1 MLEQDLASIMSFLT
15 IHSGNPAPYYKNV
28 PEQFCVP
35 AVYFPRPE
43 IGSSGDTLSTYAL
56 DFSLFVKFFHKT
68 KEEAYELGF
77 AAMNAILER
86 RNRVPLIDETGKP
99 TGKYIHIRDP
109 TLRAVDESAVQLE
122 IGWTARKP
130 FLIEP
135 VTMMQTYEIE
145 GWHEPDIYITR
156 RIETA
161 YSAAVKLCTVSY
173 PHPDFAGQEPK
184 GSK

>member
-86 RNRVPLIDETGKP
+86 RNRIPLIDENGKP
-99 TGKYIHIRDP
+99 TGKHIHIRDP

-122 IGWTARKP
+122 IDWTARKP
-130 FLIEP
+130 FLVESDGCA
-135 VTMMQTYEIE
+135 V
-145 GWHEPDIYITR
+145 HS
-156 RIETA
+156 IETA
-161 YSAAVKLCTVSY
+161 YSTAVKFFAVSY
-173 PHPDFAGQEPK
+173 SSPEFAGQKPK

>member
-1 MLEQDLASIMSFLT
+1 M
-15 IHSGNPAPYYKNV
+15 
-28 PEQFCVP
+28 
-35 AVYFPRPE
+35 
-43 IGSSGDTLSTYAL
+43 
-56 DFSLFVKFFHKT
+56 
-68 KEEAYELGF
+68 GF

-86 RNRVPLIDETGKP
+86 RNRIPLIDENGKP

-145 GWHEPDIYITR
+145 GWHEPDIHITR

-173 PHPDFAGQEPK
+173 PNPDFAGQEPK